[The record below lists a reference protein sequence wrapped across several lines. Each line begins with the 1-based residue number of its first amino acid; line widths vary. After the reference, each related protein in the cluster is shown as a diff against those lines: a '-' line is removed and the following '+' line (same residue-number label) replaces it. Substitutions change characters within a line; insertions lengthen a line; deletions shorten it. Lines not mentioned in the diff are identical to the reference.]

1 MGNGYLLT
9 GPVACFGYSL
19 VAVSGV
25 RHSHGPFAG
34 VILIAWFT
42 GGLAGLGSRWEAYWT
57 AFERIR
63 VMRAKFTNSPFVM
76 TGSQVRVLFAAPVSL
91 SRDPSR
97 PAAVCNESDA
107 GYL

>member
-1 MGNGYLLT
+1 VGNGYLLT

-34 VILIAWFT
+34 VILIACFT

-76 TGSQVRVLFAAPVSL
+76 TGSQVRVLFAAPVLWQMHSAH
-91 SRDPSR
+91 P
-97 PAAVCNESDA
+97 
-107 GYL
+107 